1 MKTIQYIPQA
11 NTEGISDNKKTRETA
26 PLWSSAD
33 KLSTESSPALPSRDP
48 SVANTFISTDDA
60 HQAP

>member
-1 MKTIQYIPQA
+1 MKTIQYTPQA
-11 NTEGISDNKKTRETA
+11 NPEGMSDNKKTTETA

-33 KLSTESSPALPSRDP
+33 KLSTEFSHALPSRDQ

-60 HQAP
+60 HHAP